1 MNSAAHTTIAQE
13 PPVSARGALRDVRRV
28 NRLAQAHADRIA
40 RRHGLTMQQWEL
52 LTRLRCCPGPA
63 DQRELCGS
71 FGVTPPTLSVLID
84 SAEERGWI
92 RRSPH
97 PGDRRRR
104 RIELTPAGAEL
115 IDTLP
120 HLGREVD
127 AAMTAGFSDR
137 ELERLGALLDRAARN
152 LAEAAR

>member
-1 MNSAAHTTIAQE
+1 MNTPAPQTLDPHQTGPA
-13 PPVSARGALRDVRRV
+13 VLRDVRRV

-52 LTRLRCCPGPA
+52 LTRLRCCAGPA

-71 FGVTPPTLSVLID
+71 FGVTPPTLSALID

-92 RRSPH
+92 RRSAH

-104 RIELTPAGAEL
+104 RIELTPAGAAL
-115 IDTLP
+115 IAAVP

-127 AAMTAGFSDR
+127 GALTAGFTDA
-137 ELERLGALLDRAARN
+137 ELDLLHGLLARAAEN
-152 LAEAAR
+152 LREAAP

>member
-1 MNSAAHTTIAQE
+1 MNIAVPSALDLDAPRPA
-13 PPVSARGALRDVRRV
+13 VLRGVRRV

-52 LTRLRCCPGPA
+52 LKRLRCCSGPA

-71 FGVTPPTLSVLID
+71 FGVTPPTLSALID

-92 RRSPH
+92 RRSAH

-104 RIELTPAGAEL
+104 RIELTAAGAEL
-115 IDTLP
+115 IAAVP

-127 AAMTAGFSDR
+127 GALTAGFTDAEIDR
-137 ELERLGALLDRAARN
+137 LQVLLARAAAN
-152 LAEAAR
+152 LREAAP

>member
-1 MNSAAHTTIAQE
+1 MPT
-13 PPVSARGALRDVRRV
+13 PPEIDSPSRVVLRDVRRV
-28 NRLAQAHADRIA
+28 NRLAQVHADRIA

-71 FGVTPPTLSVLID
+71 FGVTPPTLSALID

-92 RRSPH
+92 RRSAH

-104 RIELTPAGAEL
+104 QIELTAAGAEL
-115 IDTLP
+115 IASLP

-127 AAMTAGFSDR
+127 GAMTAGFTAAELDR
-137 ELERLGALLDRAARN
+137 LAALLERAAQN
-152 LAEAAR
+152 LREAAR

>member
-1 MNSAAHTTIAQE
+1 MNTPAPITLDPDSPRPA
-13 PPVSARGALRDVRRV
+13 VLRGVRRV
-28 NRLAQAHADRIA
+28 NRLAQVHADRIA

-52 LTRLRCCPGPA
+52 LTRLRCCSGPA
-63 DQRELCGS
+63 DQHELCRS
-71 FGVTPPTLSVLID
+71 FGVTPPTLSALID

-104 RIELTPAGAEL
+104 VIELTDAGAAL
-115 IDTLP
+115 IAAVP

-127 AAMTAGFSDR
+127 GAMTAGFSDA
-137 ELERLGALLDRAARN
+137 ELDRLAGLLKRAAAN
-152 LAEAAR
+152 LREAAP

>member
-1 MNSAAHTTIAQE
+1 MNR
-13 PPVSARGALRDVRRV
+13 PVPNALDLDAPRPAVLRDVRRV

-52 LTRLRCCPGPA
+52 LTRLRCCSGPA
-63 DQRELCGS
+63 DQHELCRS
-71 FGVTPPTLSVLID
+71 FGVTPPTLSALID

-92 RRSPH
+92 RRSAH

-104 RIELTPAGAEL
+104 RIELTAAGAAL
-115 IDTLP
+115 IAAVP

-127 AAMTAGFSDR
+127 GALTAGFTAAD
-137 ELERLGALLDRAARN
+137 LDRLQGLLARAAAN
-152 LAEAAR
+152 LREAAP

>member
-1 MNSAAHTTIAQE
+1 MNTPTPTTPPTDSPAHA
-13 PPVSARGALRDVRRV
+13 VLRDVRRV

-40 RRHGLTMQQWEL
+40 RRHGMTMQQWEL
-52 LTRLRCCPGPA
+52 LRRLRCCDGPA
-63 DQRELCGS
+63 DQRELCCS

-92 RRSPH
+92 RRTPH
-97 PGDRRRR
+97 PDDRRRR
-104 RIELTPAGAEL
+104 LIELTAAGARQIAE
-115 IDTLP
+115 LP

-137 ELERLGALLDRAARN
+137 ELGRLAALLDRAAKN
-152 LAEAAR
+152 LAEASR